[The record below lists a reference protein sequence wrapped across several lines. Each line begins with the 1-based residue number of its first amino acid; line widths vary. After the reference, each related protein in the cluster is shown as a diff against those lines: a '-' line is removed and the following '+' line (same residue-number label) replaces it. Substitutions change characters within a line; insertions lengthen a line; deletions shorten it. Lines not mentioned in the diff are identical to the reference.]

1 MSKLSVTGRVWLL
14 ITEFVPGD
22 HGRSPAWQNGDE
34 INSDGYY
41 LPLSFSG
48 SLICLPCGGRSNQLK
63 TVSTLASNGIDLKR
77 KGVQVSQEKL
87 SQTVKQNP
95 QYFFQ
100 NEKKNNKQT
109 RSLVGGMRTWRSS
122 GRYTQCPDVAS
133 CEMTELHA
141 SQSRSF
147 TSDASAFN
155 LLWLC
160 LFTP

>member
-1 MSKLSVTGRVWLL
+1 M
-14 ITEFVPGD
+14 
-22 HGRSPAWQNGDE
+22 
-34 INSDGYY
+34 
-41 LPLSFSG
+41 
-48 SLICLPCGGRSNQLK
+48 
-63 TVSTLASNGIDLKR
+63 DLKR

-100 NEKKNNKQT
+100 NEKTNKQT

-147 TSDASAFN
+147 TSDHSASAFN